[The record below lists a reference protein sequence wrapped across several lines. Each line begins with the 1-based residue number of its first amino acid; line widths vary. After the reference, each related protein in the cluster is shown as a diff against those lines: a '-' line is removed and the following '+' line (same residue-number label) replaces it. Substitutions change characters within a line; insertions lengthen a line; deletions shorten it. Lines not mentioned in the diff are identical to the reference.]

1 MTTIFK
7 VITNYKEWEKM
18 EEINNITGVEPFDT
32 DNWCDMDQFELHPEL
47 KKYVSEEEF
56 EALKNGQT
64 DYIAFRIDR

>member
-1 MTTIFK
+1 MVAIFK
-7 VITNYKEWEKM
+7 VITSYKEWEDM

-56 EALKNGQT
+56 EALKKGQT
-64 DYIAFRIDR
+64 DYIAFRIDD